1 MNTCTCIM
9 YKLCKKCTGGGGGEV
24 SEMNARVVLL
34 YPEIKATAANYVV
47 SIELMI
53 CLSFK
58 I

>member
-1 MNTCTCIM
+1 M
-9 YKLCKKCTGGGGGEV
+9 YKLCKKCTGGGGGGEA